1 MTFEVFIEQVTEL
14 LKFYLPEEYAGAAIT
29 VQEVTKNNDQKLH
42 ALCIKRPE
50 DRVVPNIY
58 LEGFY
63 PPVVFI
69 NCLPAPAG
77 FPYPAE
83 SC

>member
-1 MTFEVFIEQVTEL
+1 MTFEDFIEQVTDR

-29 VQEVTKNNDQKLH
+29 VQEVTKNNDRKLR

-58 LEGFY
+58 LEDFY
-63 PPVVFI
+63 RMFQNGRKMNHI
-69 NCLPAPAG
+69 LADI
-77 FPYPAE
+77 
-83 SC
+83 SLTHQ